1 MNKVLFIRRD
11 NIGDLIC
18 TTPAIHILREK
29 FPAAKIGVLV
39 NSYNADAVAGNPDVD
54 EVYVYEKAKHAEG
67 KNRFLVWLGNLK
79 LLLKIRGERYDVA
92 IGCGSY
98 SPSLARYTFLTGAKN
113 RIGYVRSGDRSI
125 SYNIPISEPREPI
138 HEVVATFKLLEPLGI
153 DGEPSRLVLLPS
165 ADEKEKV
172 LKFLFPHPTP
182 DTSIRGQA
190 SHPRH
195 KHSGAGIPPPTQAFG
210 GRHPNIVAIHISS
223 RKENNRWPIDRF
235 IELGNEL
242 IKRYNIMPL
251 ILWAPGS
258 SKNPFHPGDDEKAEA
273 IAGKMRGAVL
283 YKTRRLGELIAA
295 ISVCGL
301 VICCDGGAMHIAA
314 ALGKPILTVWG
325 STDKRR
331 WSPWQVDNIILQK
344 GKRAD
349 EVTAGEALSAFEK
362 LWKNLR

>member
-1 MNKVLFIRRD
+1 MNRVLFIRRD

-18 TTPAIHILREK
+18 TTPAIHALRK
-29 FPAAKIGVLV
+29 NFPAAKIGVLV

-54 EVYVYEKAKHAEG
+54 EVYVYEKAKHVKG
-67 KNRFLVWLGNLK
+67 KNRFLVWLGNLR
-79 LLLKIRGERYDVA
+79 LLLKIRRERYDVA

-98 SPSLARYTFLTGAKN
+98 SPHLARYVFLTGAKK
-113 RIGYVRSGDRSI
+113 RIGYVPPSAFSPQPLAYYNVPLDERSES
-125 SYNIPISEPREPI
+125 I

-153 DGEPSRLVLLPS
+153 SGEPSNLVLLPS
-165 ADEKEKV
+165 ADEKEKI
-172 LKFLFPHPTP
+172 LKFLFPHPT
-182 DTSIRGQA
+182 
-190 SHPRH
+190 SH
-195 KHSGAGIPPPTQAFG
+195 IPPPVF
-210 GRHPNIVAIHISS
+210 VAMHISS
-223 RKENNRWPIDRF
+223 RKENNRWPTDRF

-273 IAGKMRGAVL
+273 IADKMRGAVL
-283 YKTRRLGELIAA
+283 YKTTRLRELIAA
-295 ISVCGL
+295 ISLCRL

-314 ALGKPILTVWG
+314 ALGKPILTVLG

-331 WSPWQVDNIILQK
+331 WIPWQVDNMILQK

-349 EVTAGEALSAFEK
+349 EVTIGEALSAFEK

>member
-18 TTPAIHILREK
+18 TTPAIHALREK
-29 FPAAKIGVLV
+29 FPAAKIGILV
-39 NSYNADAVAGNPDVD
+39 NSYNADVVAGNPDID

-67 KNRFLVWLGNLK
+67 ENRFLVWMENLR
-79 LLLKIRGERYDVA
+79 LFLKIRGERYDVA
-92 IGCGSY
+92 IGCGNY

-125 SYNIPISEPREPI
+125 SYNIPISEPRAPI

-165 ADEKEKV
+165 ADEKEKI
-172 LKFLFPHPTP
+172 LKFLFPHLTP
-182 DTSIRGQA
+182 DTSIGGQA
-190 SHPRH
+190 SHPRY
-195 KHSGAGIPPPTQAFG
+195 KHSGAGIPPS
-210 GRHPNIVAIHISS
+210 HLVAMHISS
-223 RKENNRWPIDRF
+223 RKKNNRWPADRF

-242 IKRYNIMPL
+242 IKRYNILPL

-258 SKNPFHPGDDEKAEA
+258 SKNPFHPGDDEKAEV
-273 IAGKMRGAVL
+273 IADKMRGAVL
-283 YKTRRLGELIAA
+283 YKTTRIRELIAA
-295 ISVCGL
+295 ISLCGL

-325 STDKRR
+325 STDRSR
-331 WSPWQVDNIILQK
+331 WAPWQVDNIILQK

-349 EVTAGEALSAFEK
+349 EVTAEEAVAAFEK
-362 LWKNLR
+362 MWDSLR

>member
-18 TTPAIHILREK
+18 TTPAIHALREK

-98 SPSLARYTFLTGAKN
+98 SPSLARYTFLTGSKN

-153 DGEPSRLVLLPS
+153 DGEPSKLVLLPS
-165 ADEKEKV
+165 DDEKEKV
-172 LKFLFPHPTP
+172 LRFLFP
-182 DTSIRGQA
+182 
-190 SHPRH
+190 
-195 KHSGAGIPPPTQAFG
+195 PPTSYLPSPVF
-210 GRHPNIVAIHISS
+210 VAMHISS
-223 RKENNRWPIDRF
+223 RKENNRWPTDRF

>member
-1 MNKVLFIRRD
+1 MNRVLFIRRD

-18 TTPAIHILREK
+18 TTPAIHALRK
-29 FPAAKIGVLV
+29 NFPAAKIGVLV

-172 LKFLFPHPTP
+172 LKFL
-182 DTSIRGQA
+182 S
-190 SHPRH
+190 
-195 KHSGAGIPPPTQAFG
+195 PPPTP
-210 GRHPNIVAIHISS
+210 HPPPPVFVAMHISS
-223 RKENNRWPIDRF
+223 RKENKRQPIDIF
-235 IELGNEL
+235 FELGNEL
-242 IKRYNIMPL
+242 IKRYNMMPL

-325 STDKRR
+325 
-331 WSPWQVDNIILQK
+331 
-344 GKRAD
+344 
-349 EVTAGEALSAFEK
+349 
-362 LWKNLR
+362 

>member
-18 TTPAIHILREK
+18 TTPAIHALREK

-153 DGEPSRLVLLPS
+153 SGEPSNLVLLPS
-165 ADEKEKV
+165 ADEKEKI
-172 LKFLFPHPTP
+172 LKFLFPHPT
-182 DTSIRGQA
+182 
-190 SHPRH
+190 SH
-195 KHSGAGIPPPTQAFG
+195 IPPPVF
-210 GRHPNIVAIHISS
+210 VAMHISS
-223 RKENNRWPIDRF
+223 RKENNRWPTDRF

-273 IAGKMRGAVL
+273 IADKMRGAVL
-283 YKTRRLGELIAA
+283 YKTTRLRELIAA
-295 ISVCGL
+295 ISLCRL

-331 WSPWQVDNIILQK
+331 WIPWQVDNMILQK

-349 EVTAGEALSAFEK
+349 EVTIGEALSAFEK

>member
-1 MNKVLFIRRD
+1 MNRVLFIRRD

-18 TTPAIHILREK
+18 TTPAIHALREK
-29 FPAAKIGVLV
+29 FPAAKIGILV
-39 NSYNADAVAGNPDVD
+39 NSYNADVVAGNPDID

-67 KNRFLVWLGNLK
+67 KNRLLVWLGNLR
-79 LLLKIRGERYDVA
+79 LFLKIRGERYDVA
-92 IGCGSY
+92 IGCGNY
-98 SPSLARYTFLTGAKN
+98 SPSLARYTFLTGAKK

-138 HEVVATFKLLEPLGI
+138 HEVVATFKLLEPSGI
-153 DGEPSRLVLLPS
+153 SGEPSNLVLLPS

-182 DTSIRGQA
+182 DTDIRGQA
-190 SHPRH
+190 SH
-195 KHSGAGIPPPTQAFG
+195 IPPPVF
-210 GRHPNIVAIHISS
+210 VAMHISS
-223 RKENNRWPIDRF
+223 RKENNRWPTDRF

-258 SKNPFHPGDDEKAEA
+258 SKNPFHPGDDEKAEV
-273 IAGKMRGAVL
+273 IADKMRGAVL
-283 YKTRRLGELIAA
+283 YKTTRLRELIAA
-295 ISVCGL
+295 ISVCRL

-314 ALGKPILTVWG
+314 ALGKPILAVWG

-331 WSPWQVDNIILQK
+331 WMPWQVDNIILQK

-349 EVTAGEALSAFEK
+349 EVTAEEAVAAFEK
-362 LWKNLR
+362 MWDSLR

>member
-1 MNKVLFIRRD
+1 
-11 NIGDLIC
+11 
-18 TTPAIHILREK
+18 
-29 FPAAKIGVLV
+29 
-39 NSYNADAVAGNPDVD
+39 
-54 EVYVYEKAKHAEG
+54 
-67 KNRFLVWLGNLK
+67 
-79 LLLKIRGERYDVA
+79 
-92 IGCGSY
+92 
-98 SPSLARYTFLTGAKN
+98 
-113 RIGYVRSGDRSI
+113 
-125 SYNIPISEPREPI
+125 
-138 HEVVATFKLLEPLGI
+138 
-153 DGEPSRLVLLPS
+153 
-165 ADEKEKV
+165 
-172 LKFLFPHPTP
+172 
-182 DTSIRGQA
+182 
-190 SHPRH
+190 
-195 KHSGAGIPPPTQAFG
+195 
-210 GRHPNIVAIHISS
+210 
-223 RKENNRWPIDRF
+223 
-235 IELGNEL
+235 
-242 IKRYNIMPL
+242 MPL